1 MIAVCVVQRMVD
13 GIFGECDSLVKRKDN
28 IFYVYNALIISIN
41 LRGGI
46 LEKIGKKK
54 FAYFNKKYVT
64 LPNMLLCK
72 SCMTDNDFFEIENI
86 ITFKPLN

>member
-41 LRGGI
+41 LRGGDF
-46 LEKIGKKK
+46 EKKWQEKVCI
-54 FAYFNKKYVT
+54 F
-64 LPNMLLCK
+64 
-72 SCMTDNDFFEIENI
+72 
-86 ITFKPLN
+86 